1 MRWWKW
7 LGLAGLLGAAAAGAV
22 VVQRRRARTWVDY
35 SPEELRARLHA
46 RLDEGGEADLA
57 EEQSSCC

>member
-22 VVQRRRARTWVDY
+22 VVQRRRARTWTDY
-35 SPEELRARLHA
+35 SPEELRSRLHA
-46 RLDEGGEADLA
+46 RLDEPSD
-57 EEQSSCC
+57 